1 MAEVLIRRAQQEQL
15 RQGGAFGPSAQLPG
29 GGSIQCRPGQELS
42 VESDGSARCTNP
54 QDVFT
59 PSTPSMMGS
68 FPQMYPTNPSAF
80 PKMYPH

>member
-1 MAEVLIRRAQQEQL
+1 MAALLERQAAQQAAL
-15 RQGGAFGPSAQLPG
+15 RAAGAGPSAALPG

-59 PSTPSMMGS
+59 PSTPGM
-68 FPQMYPTNPSAF
+68 FPQMYPGGGLSGF
-80 PKMYPH
+80 PRMYPHG